1 MIAGLEATAKSFGS
15 WAARLPGDQGTV
27 AATIL
32 TSGIT
37 VPRSRLA
44 AAPSG
49 SRRHSASQ
57 LSRSSVVMRF
67 SNASQLSLD
76 LIELD

>member
-1 MIAGLEATAKSFGS
+1 MIAGLEATAKSFCFGS

-37 VPRSRLA
+37 IPRSRLA

-57 LSRSSVVMRF
+57 LLRSSVVMVVMVLDH
-67 SNASQLSLD
+67 ASQLSLD
-76 LIELD
+76 